1 MIVKS
6 NHCFCLFILIGFFF
20 LKDRSLLW
28 LTAIIKIHGFTW
40 GGKKLFMMIF
50 FYVGRDRSLA
60 WSFVMSFHLFVIDRW
75 SYLFTFF
82 SLIGFYGEKESDA
95 QDPSSWRPFLHLQ
108 PITPRHRL
116 QGPADIRPSLDLLP
130 RPRRNF
136 QLLFFFPTEVTCF
149 HHLHIR
155 WKWKTTF

>member
-1 MIVKS
+1 MLGGIDPWRDPLLCPS
-6 NHCFCLFILIGFFF
+6 IY
-20 LKDRSLLW
+20 LW
-28 LTAIIKIHGFTW
+28 LIDG
-40 GGKKLFMMIF
+40 LIF
-50 FYVGRDRSLA
+50 L
-60 WSFVMSFHLFVIDRW
+60 L
-75 SYLFTFF
+75 FF

-136 QLLFFFPTEVTCF
+136 QLFSYIFLTEVSTF

-155 WKWKTTF
+155 WKWKSTFKKLFHHFHNWRKWNFSTISTVF